1 MDERE
6 RERGEGVKC
15 GKGENKR
22 GRKLERDGYTCCQG
36 EVGLV
41 LLLRE
46 TLKGM
51 IYSLFLHFGDFYLL
65 IETFSLSELFFSFS
79 E

>member
-1 MDERE
+1 MW
-6 RERGEGVKC
+6 
-15 GKGENKR
+15 KGEKIGGKQK
-22 GRKLERDGYTCCQG
+22 GRKLERDGYTCCPEG

-41 LLLRE
+41 LLLRV

-51 IYSLFLHFGDFYLL
+51 IYSLFLCYGDFYLL